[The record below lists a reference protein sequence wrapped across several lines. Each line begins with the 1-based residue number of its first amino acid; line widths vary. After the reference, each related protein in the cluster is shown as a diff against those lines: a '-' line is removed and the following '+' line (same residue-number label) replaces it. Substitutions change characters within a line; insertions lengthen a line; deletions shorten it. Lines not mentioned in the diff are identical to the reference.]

1 MYIKKMKKFIFGVA
15 AGVLALAGTMSAS
28 FPAFAQEEI
37 KAVYWIYDNGIGWSA
52 ETKDNQYVQAPADS
66 YATAIWAS
74 LENQPA
80 GMTGTIEYQVNLSG
94 FGWMK
99 WQEHATEA
107 GNSAG
112 NRPLEA
118 VKMRLTG
125 QVGEQYDVYYSVF
138 QNGSWTELVMNGEKA
153 GLEGQGFR
161 VDGLRVAVRKKGTGV
176 PEEPAVFPSN
186 VDPAKP
192 MVALTF
198 DDGPSAVTG
207 RILDSL
213 EAHGAR
219 ATFYMVG
226 NRMNSYQ
233 STIQRMQSLGC
244 ELGSHTWNHAYLTRL
259 SAEGIHSNL
268 NQFDSALQ
276 TITGTRSVTMRPPGG
291 FINGSVQSALA
302 SYGQPAIMWSI
313 DTLDWKTR
321 NAQSTINSV
330 LGKVR
335 DGDIILMHDLYG
347 ATADAAAT
355 LIPELIGRGYQLV
368 TVSELAACRGGMQ
381 PGQVYHSFRP

>member
-1 MYIKKMKKFIFGVA
+1 MYIKRMKKFLFGAA
-15 AGVLALAGTMSAS
+15 AGLLAMAGTLAAS
-28 FPAFAQEEI
+28 FPAFAEEEL
-37 KAVYWIYDNGIGWSA
+37 KAVYWIYDHGIGWSA
-52 ETKDNQYVQAPADS
+52 ETKDNAYVQAPAGS

-74 LENQPA
+74 LENQPI

-94 FGWMK
+94 FGWK
-99 WQEHATEA
+99 DWSEHATEA
-107 GNSAG
+107 GDSAG
-112 NRPLEA
+112 SQPLEA
-118 VKMRLTG
+118 VKVRLTG
-125 QVGEQYDVYYSVF
+125 QVGEQYDVYYSVL
-138 QNGSWTELVMNGEKA
+138 QNGGWTELAMNGAQA
-153 GLEGQGFR
+153 GVEGQGLR
-161 VDGLRVAVRKKGTGV
+161 IDGLRMAVRKKGTGA
-176 PEEPAVFPSN
+176 PEAPAVIAGN
-186 VDPAKP
+186 VDPTKP

-198 DDGPSAVTG
+198 DDGPSGVTS

-213 EAHGAR
+213 EANGAR

-233 STIQRMQSLGC
+233 STIQRMQALGC

-259 SAEGIHSNL
+259 SAEGIHGNL
-268 NQFDSALQ
+268 NQFDSTLQ
-276 TITGTRSVTMRPPGG
+276 AITGTRSATMRPPGG
-291 FINGSVQSALA
+291 FVNGAVQSALA

-330 LGKVR
+330 LNKVQ

-347 ATADAAAT
+347 ATADAAAV
-355 LIPELIGRGYQLV
+355 LIPELINRGYQLV
-368 TVSELAACRGGMQ
+368 TISELASCRGGMQ

>member
-1 MYIKKMKKFIFGVA
+1 MYIKRIKKFIFGVA
-15 AGVLALAGTMSAS
+15 AGLLAMAGTMAVS
-28 FPAFAQEEI
+28 FPAYAEEDM
-37 KAVYWIYDNGIGWSA
+37 KAVYWIYNNGSGWSA
-52 ETKDNQYVQAPADS
+52 ETKDNCYVQAPADS

-94 FGWMK
+94 FGWMR
-99 WQEHATEA
+99 WSEHATEA
-107 GNSAG
+107 GSSSG

-125 QVGEQYDVYYSVF
+125 QVGEQYDVYYSVL

-153 GLEGQGFR
+153 GVEGQGFR
-161 VDGLRVAVRKKGTGV
+161 VDGLRVAVRKKGTGA
-176 PEEPAVFPSN
+176 PE
-186 VDPAKP
+186 DPIAIIGTIDPTKP
-192 MVALTF
+192 MVALTY
-198 DDGPSAVTG
+198 DDGPSAVTT

-226 NRMNSYQ
+226 NRLGSYQ
-233 STIQRMQSLGC
+233 STVQRMQALGC
-244 ELGSHTWNHAYLTRL
+244 ELGSHTWNHAYLTKL
-259 SAEGIHSNL
+259 SAQGLHGNL
-268 NQFDSALQ
+268 NQFDTALQ
-276 TITGTRSVTMRPPGG
+276 TITGVRSVTMRPPGG
-291 FINGSVQSALA
+291 FINSSVQSALA

-330 LGKVR
+330 LSKVQ

-347 ATADAAAT
+347 ATADASAV
-355 LIPELIGRGYQLV
+355 LIPELINRGYQLV
-368 TVSELAACRGGMQ
+368 TISELAAYRGGMQ
-381 PGQVYHSFRP
+381 PGQVYYSFRP

>member
-1 MYIKKMKKFIFGVA
+1 MYITKIKKFIFGVVAGLLTA
-15 AGVLALAGTMSAS
+15 AGTLAGS
-28 FPAFAQEEI
+28 FPSFAQEEI

-52 ETKDNQYVQAPADS
+52 ETKDNRYVQAPADS

-107 GNSAG
+107 GSSVG
-112 NRPLEA
+112 NRPLES
-118 VKMRLTG
+118 VRMRLTG
-125 QVGEQYDVYYSVF
+125 QVGEQYDVYYSVL
-138 QNGSWTELVMNGEKA
+138 QNGAWTALAMNGEKA
-153 GLEGQGFR
+153 GIEGQGLR
-161 VDGLRVAVRKKGTGV
+161 VDGLRVAVRRKGSGA
-176 PEEPAVFPSN
+176 PEEPALIPSN
-186 VDPAKP
+186 VDPTKP

-198 DDGPSAVTG
+198 DDGPSGVTS

-226 NRMNSYQ
+226 NRMNSHQ
-233 STIQRMQSLGC
+233 STIQRMQALGC
-244 ELGSHTWNHAYLTRL
+244 ELGSHTWNHSYLTRL
-259 SAEGIHSNL
+259 SAEGIHGNL
-268 NQFDSALQ
+268 SQFDATLQ
-276 TITGTRSVTMRPPGG
+276 AITGTRSVTMRPPGG
-291 FINGSVQSALA
+291 FINASVQSALA

-321 NAQSTINSV
+321 NAQSTINTV
-330 LGKVR
+330 LNKVK
-335 DGDIILMHDLYG
+335 DGEIILMHDLYG
-347 ATADAAAT
+347 ATADAAAV
-355 LIPELIGRGYQLV
+355 LIPELINRGYQLV